1 LISFSRPDKG
11 DDVAIK
17 CPKCHSNNPDT
28 QKFCGEC
35 TTFLKSSENIT
46 FSEILETPRKDLT
59 AGIVNTLRRKN
70 HA

>member
-1 LISFSRPDKG
+1 MG
-11 DDVAIK
+11 VK
-17 CPKCHSNNPDT
+17 CPKCQTENLDT

-35 TTFLKSSENIT
+35 TTLLKSSENIT